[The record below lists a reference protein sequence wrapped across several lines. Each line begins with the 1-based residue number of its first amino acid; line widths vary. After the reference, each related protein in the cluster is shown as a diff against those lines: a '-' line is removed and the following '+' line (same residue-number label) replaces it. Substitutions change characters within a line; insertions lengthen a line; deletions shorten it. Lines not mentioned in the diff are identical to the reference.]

1 MQKYFL
7 FGMMVWGSLVAF
19 GSVPPPGARPMAM
32 GGAFTAVSDDGNAP
46 FYNPAGV
53 AMRTGV
59 RLAFTRSALF
69 SDVSNPLVVQDSAS
83 AAFGVGVGGATLAV
97 SSLADRESIY
107 RETTLGVGY
116 AHAFGE
122 RLRIGF
128 LGKFLRVGLD
138 ASQPD
143 VAQNPYF
150 ADATDVSATT
160 FDVGALGEMTK
171 GLWIGIAAQDILPPH
186 LTFKEATESESF
198 PRRITMGVAF
208 RLGAVA
214 PLAEQEALRGVLE
227 RSLVAFDVGA
237 GDGTYVRAGAEIGL
251 SPRLA
256 LRTGFRSVSSVSAT
270 TFGVG
275 IALGSLSFDLGVEI
289 MNSDLRDNMNQR
301 LSLRATF

>member
-1 MQKYFL
+1 MQKYL
-7 FGMMVWGSLVAF
+7 LLGMVMLGPLAAF

-69 SDVSNPLVVQDSAS
+69 SHVSDPLVVQDSAS

-97 SSLADRESIY
+97 SSLADREGIY

-116 AHAFGE
+116 AQAFGE

-138 ASQPD
+138 ASQAD
-143 VAQNPYF
+143 VAENPYF
-150 ADATDVSATT
+150 TDATDVSTTT
-160 FDVGALGEMTK
+160 FDFGALGEVTK
-171 GLWIGIAAQDILPPH
+171 GLWIGIAAQDVLPPH
-186 LTFKEATESESF
+186 LAFKESTESESF
-198 PRRITMGVAF
+198 PRRVTVGIAF
-208 RLGAVA
+208 RLRAVA
-214 PLAEQEALRGVLE
+214 PSTEQEALRDVLE

-237 GDGTYVRAGAEIGL
+237 GDGTSVRAGAEIGL
-251 SPRLA
+251 SQRLA
-256 LRTGFRSVSSVSAT
+256 LRTGYRSLSSVSAT

-275 IALGSLSFDLGVEI
+275 IALGSLSLDLGVEI
-289 MNSDLRDNMNQR
+289 MNADLRDNMNQR
-301 LSLRATF
+301 LSLRAAF